1 MARWGEWDRILNKII
16 ASRSIDMTQSTSHS
30 SGGRRTPFLDTGRH
44 LSPYLCKRYRLDEVR
59 SFLRKQ
65 LTCSFRAR
73 GMAKTSYADV
83 CRLIL
88 ECPTIR
94 SYEPRLF
101 VIGGTVRDAV
111 YCANVPR
118 RTEAQRYA
126 QFRQVA
132 HDIDLTLVLAKDHNR
147 HVHDLSTR
155 IDTWLQSNLPGIKIR
170 NASRSGKVGHFLRVR
185 VGDDS
190 DQPIELAYIEHPHTL
205 QKREAPYF
213 YHGPSHAYLLDSPCN
228 TLLYEVAT
236 DTVYDPTRRGLHDA
250 ARRIWRCP
258 LPIPNTFPW
267 AFYRT
272 YIDRHQAVPIEH
284 WNAGIQGCVQWV
296 VKGPTRR
303 NVRTGRLSW
312 TSRRKT
318 MNVRASKF
326 AKRGYRIP
334 ASTRKLLALPLF
346 KDL

>member
-1 MARWGEWDRILNKII
+1 
-16 ASRSIDMTQSTSHS
+16 MTQTTSHS
-30 SGGRRTPFLDTGRH
+30 SGGRRTPFLDAGRN
-44 LSPYLCKRYRLDEVR
+44 LSPYLRKRYRLDEVR
-59 SFLRKQ
+59 SFLRKH
-65 LTCSFRAR
+65 LTCSFRT
-73 GMAKTSYADV
+73 GGKIKTSYADV

-111 YCANVPR
+111 YYTNVPH

-126 QFRQVA
+126 QFQRMA

-147 HVHDLSTR
+147 HVRDLSTR
-155 IDTWLQSNLPGIKIR
+155 IDVWLQSNLPGIKIR
-170 NASRSGKVGHFLRVR
+170 NSSRSGKVGHFLSLR

-190 DQPIELAYIEHPHTL
+190 DDPIELAYIEHPHTL

-250 ARRIWRCP
+250 VRRIWRCP
-258 LPIPNTFPW
+258 VPIPSSFPW
-267 AFYRT
+267 AFYIT
-272 YIDRHQAVPIEH
+272 YTDRNQAVPIEH
-284 WNAGIQGCVQWV
+284 WNAGIQACVQWL

-312 TSRRKT
+312 TTRRKAW
-318 MNVRASKF
+318 NVRVSKF

-346 KDL
+346 KDMCYGLSSNKHTK